1 MVIEPLK
8 NNTKSD
14 KLAIW
19 CITPK
24 GKAMG
29 LKLKEALQDSVLY
42 MSKGTFGSF
51 DQKKNIFTFDSL
63 GLEIKKKFNSHTGH
77 VFIFSTGIA
86 VRLIAPLLESKIV
99 DPAVVVVD
107 DNGNHAI
114 SLISGHLGGANVLT
128 KKIADI
134 IHARP
139 VITTAT
145 DINGL
150 PAIDLIAKEK
160 GLFMETPW
168 NIKRINMAF
177 LTGKLIHLYDPFGFV
192 EEKLQGISRVKETDD
207 DQDFEKIFCSPEIRP
222 VSRETMILRP
232 PVLSVGIGCNRGT
245 KVEEIYHFL
254 ARVLEDGNLSMH
266 SIDCLSTIDLKE
278 NEEGLLSLAKK
289 MKLPL
294 DFHTGEKLNSV
305 ESIETPSEM
314 VEKHVGVKSVCEAS
328 AILSA
333 DNGKLII
340 TKKKNKDVTIA
351 VAIRK

>member
-1 MVIEPLK
+1 MGTEPLK
-8 NNTKSD
+8 NNIIQD
-14 KLAIW
+14 KPAIW

-24 GKAMG
+24 GKALG
-29 LKLKEALQDSVLY
+29 IKLKNALPDSALFL
-42 MSKGTFGSF
+42 SNSIDDGSEHGIDIFGF
-51 DQKKNIFTFDSL
+51 DIL
-63 GLEIKKKFNSHTGH
+63 RLEIHKAFHQYSGH
-77 VFIFSTGIA
+77 IFIFSTGIT
-86 VRLIAPLLESKIV
+86 VRMIASLLKSKIV

-114 SLISGHLGGANVLT
+114 SLISGHIGGANALT

-145 DINGL
+145 DTNGL
-150 PAIDLIAKEK
+150 PAIDLIAIEK
-160 GLFMETPW
+160 GLYIETPW

-177 LTGKLIHLYDPFGFV
+177 LTGKPISLDDPLDFL
-192 EEKLQGISRVKETDD
+192 EEELQGISLIKESAD
-207 DQDFEKIFCSPEIRP
+207 DQEIEKIFCSPEIRP
-222 VSRETMILRP
+222 VPRETMILRP

-245 KVEEIYHFL
+245 GVEEIYDFL
-254 ARVLEDGNLSMH
+254 THVFKEGDLSIH
-266 SIDCLSTIDLKE
+266 SIDRLSSIDLKE
-278 NEEGLLSLAKK
+278 NEKGLLTLAEK

-294 DFHTGEKLNSV
+294 DFHTKEKLNSV
-305 ESIETPSEM
+305 ESIQTPSKM

-333 DNGKLII
+333 DNGNLII